1 MAIDAIDHAQ
11 VDALAQ
17 HRIGPTDKG
26 WPPALW
32 GRTVAEVRDLGLTVS
47 AFPTPLITLSRAAL
61 ETNLTAMSAWAA
73 GHGLSLAPHGKTTMA
88 PQLWREQLDAG
99 AWGITVA
106 SFGQLA
112 VARTFGVTRVV
123 VANALLD
130 PPGLR
135 WLAADLAAHPEVRV
149 LVWAD
154 SPAVVEIMAT
164 ALADADVDTR
174 LHPVDVLVELGG
186 TGGRMGVRTV
196 AGGLEIARA
205 VAAAPGL
212 RLAGVA
218 GYEGALADAT
228 RTDNLERLRGYL
240 ADVARLHE
248 VIADTGLYA
257 GLLSDT
263 TPLVSAG
270 GSAYPDLV
278 AEVLAP
284 LGHGG
289 TTTVLLRSG
298 AYLTHDDG
306 YYRDVSPLGRHPRTD
321 GGRLRAA
328 LHGWA
333 SVSSA
338 PEPGLVIVDAGKRDL
353 PYDLGLPEVQLRRGR
368 TPGSPATLVEGAKVT
383 AVNDQ
388 HAFVRFD
395 PSRSTAVDLVVGD
408 RLRLGL
414 SHPCTT
420 FDKWQLIPVVDDADA
435 ADPVVVDAVRTFF

>member
-1 MAIDAIDHAQ
+1 MGIATIDDTR
-11 VDALAQ
+11 VDVLAQ
-17 HRIGPTDKG
+17 QRIGPTDKG

-32 GRTVAEVRDLGLTVS
+32 GRTVAEVRELRPTIS
-47 AFPTPLITLSRAAL
+47 AFPTPLVTLSRTAL
-61 ETNLTAMSAWAA
+61 DTNLTAMSAWAA

-106 SFGQLA
+106 TFGQLA
-112 VARTFGVTRVV
+112 VARSFGVTRVV

-130 PPGLR
+130 PSGLR
-135 WLAADLAAHPEVRV
+135 WLAADLAARPDVRV

-164 ALADADVDTR
+164 ALADGDVDAR

-196 AGGLEIARA
+196 AGGLEVARA

-218 GYEGALADAT
+218 GYEGALAHAA
-228 RTDNLERLRGYL
+228 RADNLGTLSGYL
-240 ADVARLHE
+240 ADLALLHE
-248 VIADTGLYA
+248 IIADAGLYA
-257 GLLSDT
+257 GLPT
-263 TPLVSAG
+263 GTEPLVSAG

-284 LGHGG
+284 LGHDG

-306 YYRDVSPLGRHPRTD
+306 YYRDVSPLGRRPRTD

-338 PEPGLVIVDAGKRDL
+338 PEPGLVIIDAGKRDL
-353 PYDLGLPEVQLRRGR
+353 PHDVGLPEVQLRRGR
-368 TPGSPATLVEGAKVT
+368 TPGAPSTRVEGAEVT
-383 AVNDQ
+383 ALNDQ
-388 HAFVRFD
+388 HAFIRSD
-395 PSRSTAVDLVVGD
+395 PASTVLTDLVVGD
-408 RLRLGL
+408 RLRLGI

-420 FDKWQLIPVVDDADA
+420 FDKWRLIPVVDDADA
-435 ADPVVVDAVRTFF
+435 ADPVVVDAARTFF